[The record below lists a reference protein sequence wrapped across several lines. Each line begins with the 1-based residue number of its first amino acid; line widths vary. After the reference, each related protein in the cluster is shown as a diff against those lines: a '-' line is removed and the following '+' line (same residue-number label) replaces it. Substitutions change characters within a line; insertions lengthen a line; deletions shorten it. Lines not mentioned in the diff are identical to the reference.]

1 MADEIAKF
9 QEQFPSTDSYWRSIV
24 LFGNNVAS
32 YKFAL
37 AKSLLELSESG
48 QSTVS
53 LEKLAE
59 PFSKHLCEHIL
70 HSPKQATSASSSF
83 LDACKKF
90 NNGEITYDELISTT
104 VRLGFNNVIDAF
116 HIVNRAEIPVRFFEK
131 DYSGSGKRI
140 ILTDDVYKLGELTS
154 KVNLESEAES
164 RWKLVETA
172 WELGISRNLLDVQY
186 DDDQELLFVN
196 DRFKRKDVTSVRGAL
211 NGYQKGRCF
220 YCFDDIVVTEGVD
233 NGCDVD
239 HFFPHTLQ
247 HLMPDVNL
255 NGVWNLV
262 LSCKNCNRGAD
273 GKFARVPATKY
284 LDRLHRR
291 NEYLISSH
299 HPLRET
305 IMNQTGNTEEKRAS
319 FLRQLDMRAI
329 SFLLHRWETAEV
341 KEAIF

>member
-83 LDACKKF
+83 LDACRKF
-90 NNGEITYDELISTT
+90 NNHEITYDELISTT

-131 DYSGSGKRI
+131 DYSSSGKRI
-140 ILTDDVYKLGELTS
+140 ILTDDVYKLGELTR

-262 LSCKNCNRGAD
+262 LSCKNCNRGTD

-319 FLRQLDMRAI
+319 FLRQIDMRAI